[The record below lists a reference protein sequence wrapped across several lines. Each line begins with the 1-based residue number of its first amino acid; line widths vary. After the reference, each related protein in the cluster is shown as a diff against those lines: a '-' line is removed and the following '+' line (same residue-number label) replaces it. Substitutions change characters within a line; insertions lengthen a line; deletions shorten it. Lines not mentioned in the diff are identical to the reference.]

1 MTTFSFPAIG
11 TQWQIDI
18 YSPISSKKLSDL
30 KIRVFARIEEFDQT
44 YSRFKKNSWVIE
56 ASKKLHVPQIVP
68 DDFPPL
74 FSLYKSLYQ
83 ASQGLCTPLI
93 GKLLEQA
100 GYDSDY
106 SLSEKTLTHPPA
118 LENAIQLKGGKIIF
132 KEPVVLDFGAA
143 GKGYLVDIVA
153 KLLTESGIDSFCI
166 DASGDILHKDLK
178 DTKIRVGLEHPDDPA
193 LAIGVCELLNKSI
206 CGSAGNRRK
215 WGNFHHTINPFTLQ
229 SPDEVKATWIVA
241 DNASLADGLATCLF
255 LDPNPEHYRDFNFE
269 CVLLYKD
276 NSAFISRNFPGEL
289 YTG

>member
-1 MTTFSFPAIG
+1 MTTFSFTAIG

-18 YSPISSKKLSDL
+18 YSSISIKKLADL
-30 KIRVFARIEEFDQT
+30 KYRIFSRIEEFDQT

-56 ASKKLHVPQIVP
+56 ASKKLYVPQEVP
-68 DDFPPL
+68 EDFSSL
-74 FSLYKSLYQ
+74 FSLYESLYL
-83 ASQGLCTPLI
+83 SSKGLCTPLI
-93 GKLLEQA
+93 GGLLEQA
-100 GYDSDY
+100 GYDSVY
-106 SLSEKTLTHPPA
+106 SLNEKTLTPPPT
-118 LENAIQLKGGKIIF
+118 LESAIQFKGDKINF

-143 GKGYLVDIVA
+143 GKGYLVDLIG
-153 KLLTESGIDSFCI
+153 KLLTEIGIDGFCI
-166 DASGDILHKDLK
+166 DASGDIIHKDLEHK
-178 DTKIRVGLEHPDDPA
+178 KIRVGLEHPDDPA

-229 SPDEVKATWIVA
+229 SPEEVKATWIVA
-241 DNASLADGLATCLF
+241 DSASIADGLATCLF

-289 YTG
+289 YAS